1 MADKIRKDEG
11 AEQEQVEKIDLG
23 ASLRKEHKDKKPV
36 SRIAILIVLA
46 VLIALGAVLVGQ
58 VIRQATD
65 LMERLPELLSALPV
79 LADRITARLRSFCAG
94 CPEGLQQWVTQLLE
108 RLGARYPRLFHDAEN
123 ACMLVREFS
132 FL

>member
-36 SRIAILIVLA
+36 SRIVILIVLA

-58 VIRQATD
+58 VIRQAT
-65 LMERLPELLSALPV
+65 AQ
-79 LADRITARLRSFCAG
+79 RIGRGCQHPCAG
-94 CPEGLQQWVTQLLE
+94 RE
-108 RLGARYPRLFHDAEN
+108 RFHHHQG
-123 ACMLVREFS
+123 
-132 FL
+132 

>member
-46 VLIALGAVLVGQ
+46 VLIALGAVLAVVLPRVVKKDDGEQ
-58 VIRQATD
+58 TESLKVAFAQRIGRGSQHPCAGR
-65 LMERLPELLSALPV
+65 ERFHHHQGRKRRLP
-79 LADRITARLRSFCAG
+79 RLRHG
-94 CPEGLQQWVTQLLE
+94 G
-108 RLGARYPRLFHDAEN
+108 
-123 ACMLVREFS
+123 
-132 FL
+132 